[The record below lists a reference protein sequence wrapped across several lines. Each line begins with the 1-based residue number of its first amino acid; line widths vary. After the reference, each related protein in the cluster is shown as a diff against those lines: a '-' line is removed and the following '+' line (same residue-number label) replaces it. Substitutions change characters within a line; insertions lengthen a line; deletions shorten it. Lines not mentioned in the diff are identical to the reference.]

1 MENLILS
8 FGNFG
13 LTKFRSSNNFVLG
26 ESTAARF
33 SFSSTERDG
42 FSDNLVTGQ
51 DLDDD
56 SNFSVRA
63 DFLMDLGNDSS
74 LRIFGQLFDVDRNG
88 SAMKGIDDPTPNPRD
103 LRQDSISN
111 HELTSSVF
119 AAIYESDLGYA
130 NLKIMAS
137 IQEDDISVTRDN
149 DRHNYGDPV
158 LAIPGL
164 GSGATYQRAEFRPE
178 TSLVDTTTFEIN
190 LVSNEPAMDGKL
202 DWTLGLFTWSMR

>member
-1 MENLILS
+1 MEKSDLS

-26 ESTAARF
+26 ESTAARL

-56 SNFSVRA
+56 NNFSVRA

-74 LRIFGQLFDVDRNG
+74 LRIFGQLFEVDRNG
-88 SAMKGIDDPTPNPRD
+88 SAKKGIDDPTPNPRD

-137 IQEDDISVTRDN
+137 IQEDDISLQEIMIVITMVIQFLRYLD
-149 DRHNYGDPV
+149 
-158 LAIPGL
+158 LAQVQHIKEQNFAL
-164 GSGATYQRAEFRPE
+164 KHLLLTQQ
-178 TSLVDTTTFEIN
+178 L
-190 LVSNEPAMDGKL
+190 LKL
-202 DWTLGLFTWSMR
+202 I

>member
-1 MENLILS
+1 
-8 FGNFG
+8 
-13 LTKFRSSNNFVLG
+13 
-26 ESTAARF
+26 
-33 SFSSTERDG
+33 
-42 FSDNLVTGQ
+42 
-51 DLDDD
+51 
-56 SNFSVRA
+56 
-63 DFLMDLGNDSS
+63 MDLGNDSS
-74 LRIFGQLFDVDRNG
+74 LRIFGQLFEVDRNG

-190 LVSNEPAMDGKL
+190 LVSNEPAMNGKL
-202 DWTLGLFTWSMR
+202 DWTLGAFTWSMR

>member
-1 MENLILS
+1 MIQPLPD
-8 FGNFG
+8 FH
-13 LTKFRSSNNFVLG
+13 
-26 ESTAARF
+26 
-33 SFSSTERDG
+33 FSSTERDG

-74 LRIFGQLFDVDRNG
+74 LRIFGQLFEVDRNG

-149 DRHNYGDPV
+149 DRHNYGDAV

-164 GSGATYQRAEFRPE
+164 GAGATYQRAEFRPE